1 MKPGRWKGLSWVQ
14 FYFSLLC
21 VILDFQLD
29 GVSGDN
35 VEIEKHREMGRK
47 LLESGQLAGALSH
60 YHSAVGSISSCNEM
74 VHIKIQHLYL
84 TYYERAAVFLAMGKS
99 KSALSDLT
107 RAIRLKPDDLIA
119 RMQMGNIFLKMG
131 NTQKARENFQAVL
144 QRSPD
149 QDESRHQLM
158 RANEL
163 EELQEKAHATHHRRD
178 YRTTINVLDRV
189 LVLSPWDPESL
200 ELRAECYI
208 HLGNTRKAIQDL
220 TPTAWLR
227 NDNRAA
233 FLKLST
239 LHYSLGENKE
249 SIGHVRECLKLNQDD
264 KKCLSHF
271 KQVKK
276 LIKQLDSAEEHIK
289 EERYQLAI
297 SNYESVMKTEPNV
310 PYYTNKAKERICF
323 CLVKEKMAA
332 KAIDICS
339 EAHQRDPR
347 NINIL
352 RDRAEAFILNRD
364 YGEAVEDYEE
374 AMEFDM
380 ENNEIRDGLKRAQE
394 LLKFTPKKD
403 YYKILG
409 VERSANKEEII
420 HAYRQQA
427 KKWHPDKYRVDWEK
441 RKAGKRFI
449 DITSAKKVLTDPA
462 SLQDL
467 GTVKRPL
474 IAYLLLY

>member
-1 MKPGRWKGLSWVQ
+1 MLLLTGN
-14 FYFSLLC
+14 YFLLLL
-21 VILDFQLD
+21 VKL

-35 VEIEKHREMGRK
+35 VEIEKHCEMGRK

-74 VHIKIQHLYL
+74 VHIKIQYLYL

-119 RMQMGNIFLKMG
+119 RLQMGNIFLKMG

-149 QDESRHQLM
+149 QDEARHQLM

-178 YRTTINVLDRV
+178 YRTTINVLDWV

-239 LHYSLGENKE
+239 LHYSLGENKK
-249 SIGHVRECLKLNQDD
+249 SIAHVRECLKLNQDD

-289 EERYQLAI
+289 EESYQMAI

-323 CLVKEKMAA
+323 CLVK
-332 KAIDICS
+332 
-339 EAHQRDPR
+339 RDPR

-427 KKWHPDKYRVDWEK
+427 KKWHPDKYRVDCER
-441 RKAGKRFI
+441 RKTWKRFI
-449 DITSAKKVLTDPA
+449 DITSAKKVLTDPEMRKKFD
-462 SLQDL
+462 SD
-467 GTVKRPL
+467 V
-474 IAYLLLY
+474 